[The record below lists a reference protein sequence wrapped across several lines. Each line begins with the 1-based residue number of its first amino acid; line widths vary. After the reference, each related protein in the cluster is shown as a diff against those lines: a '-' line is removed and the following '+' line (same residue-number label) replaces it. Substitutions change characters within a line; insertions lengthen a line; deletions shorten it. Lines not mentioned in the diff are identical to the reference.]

1 MKSNKPIKTMKNYKR
16 LSFGEEV
23 ANAISHGVMVIALLF
38 AYPFISV
45 KAYLDGGMKLLIGDA
60 IFVIALFLMF
70 LGSTLYHA
78 MENDSQA
85 KYVFRILD
93 HSFIFVA
100 IAGTYTPI
108 ALTVLDGW
116 LGIGVIALQWAM
128 VILGILQKTVMKR
141 EMPKLS
147 LAIYLVMGW
156 VAVLLAP
163 QLIKTASTMFMALIV
178 LGGIFYSVG
187 VAFYVQKDKKYFHF
201 IWHLFINAAS
211 ICHLIAIVFYMI

>member
-1 MKSNKPIKTMKNYKR
+1 MTTTTKDVSMKDYKR

-23 ANAISHGVMVIALLF
+23 ANSVSHGVMVVLILLAFPYVSIRAF
-38 AYPFISV
+38 AQGGWLLVTGDTVFLIS
-45 KAYLDGGMKLLIGDA
+45 
-60 IFVIALFLMF
+60 LFLMF
-70 LGSTLYHA
+70 MGSTLYHA
-78 MENDSQA
+78 MENDSKA

-116 LGIGVIALQWAM
+116 LGYTVVIVQWTM
-128 VILGILQKTVMKR
+128 VLIGILQKTIGKKS
-141 EMPKLS
+141 MPKLS
-147 LAIYLVMGW
+147 VALYLVMGW
-156 VAVLLAP
+156 VAVLLIP
-163 QLIKTASTMFMALIV
+163 SLIKNTTPLFIGLIV

-187 VAFYVQKDKKYFHF
+187 TYFYLQKDKKYYHF

-211 ICHLIAIVFYMI
+211 ISHFIAIVFFMI